1 MRLLLDAN
9 ISWRLAGKLKIYFD
23 DCKHVDHI
31 ELTVPAPDIEI
42 WEYALKNHMIIVTN
56 DEDFLNLINLKGFP
70 PKIILLKTGN
80 QSNRY
85 IESLLIKHIENI
97 KLLQASPDVGLL
109 EIV

>member
-9 ISWRLAGKLKIYFD
+9 ISWRLADKLKQYFE

-31 ELTVPAPDIEI
+31 ELSVPAPDIDI
-42 WEYALKNHMIIVTN
+42 WEYALKNNMIIVTN

-70 PKIILLKTGN
+70 PKVILLKTGN

-85 IESLLIKHIENI
+85 IESLLIKHIEDI
-97 KLLQASPDVGLL
+97 RLLYNNPEVGLL
-109 EIV
+109 EII